1 MLRPWQGGVTA
12 NAGPRACEV
21 GGVSL
26 RRFLVRL
33 RSALGCPA
41 AALVVLAVLAG
52 SPAFAADVVARL
64 NSRSNAQTCENSAA
78 RGDSSDTALAACDRA
93 ISREHLDGRN
103 LIATL
108 MNRGNIHVL
117 RNEGAAA
124 LQDFDA
130 VIALDEADAAA
141 WLNRGVALMMLD
153 SAGQAVIA
161 TTEALSLG
169 VSEPHKA
176 YYTRAAAREA
186 LGDLRGAYEDYS
198 TALEIEPDW
207 GPADAELQRLVRRRH
222 EWLAA
227 MLPAEN

>member
-1 MLRPWQGGVTA
+1 M
-12 NAGPRACEV
+12 
-21 GGVSL
+21 SL

-33 RSALGCPA
+33 RSALGYA
-41 AALVVLAVLAG
+41 VSALVVLAVLAG
-52 SPAFAADVVARL
+52 STSFADVVARL

-78 RGDSSDTALAACDRA
+78 RADSSDTALAACDRA
-93 ISREHLDGRN
+93 ISRERLDGRD

-124 LQDFDA
+124 LRDFDA
-130 VIALDEADAAA
+130 VIARDERNAAA
-141 WLNRGVALMMLD
+141 WLNRGVALMMVD

-227 MLPAEN
+227 MLPSEN